1 MDMGAE
7 AAAVRLLLEVKA
19 NNNTISPVNGQ
30 RVIKASEPGHIA
42 EIAEEDGGITLQSV
56 ILYGQTGVRRTKA
69 AQKQRIQR
77 GTQFAVTEQ
86 ARKSARLTASQTCAL
101 PIYLYF
107 PLQYPLLCCFHLCQ
121 MQLCS
126 FLLLLHTNNQ
136 QEI

>member
-1 MDMGAE
+1 MDTGAE

-42 EIAEEDGGITLQSV
+42 EIAKEDGSIALQSV

-86 ARKSARLTASQTCAL
+86 TGQRLPFVVAGEKVEMLKAAIQHKVIVGQA
-101 PIYLYF
+101 IAYAH
-107 PLQYPLLCCFHLCQ
+107 QRV
-121 MQLCS
+121 
-126 FLLLLHTNNQ
+126 
-136 QEI
+136 